1 VGVYGVRGTDG
12 LQMLKRGLAR
22 ITKNRDGSIAA
33 VAVVVVYPI
42 VFAEP

>member
-1 VGVYGVRGTDG
+1 MGAYGVRGTDG

-22 ITKNRDGSIAA
+22 ITKILLSMAA

-42 VFAEP
+42 DFAEP